1 MKPAQNSDFD
11 DIYGPTDDAPEDNL
25 YADLI
30 PEDGTSTRDP
40 TSPRAKD
47 IKPPASALTV
57 SGGHVNESSQ
67 NVDTRP
73 DIKPK
78 ISSSSNNENTLPMAP
93 ASASLPANPMTSSG
107 TNQSNMT
114 STRAAT
120 NVNPGVPV
128 PQSIGT
134 ISTSPASPH
143 KLHQHHPSNNGGDVV
158 MTNPT
163 HGVLSGA
170 VGTKKENDRGLCGL
184 YVAELQWFTSDEAL
198 RKVAE
203 NLGVQVAHRD
213 ITFSEHKVNGKSKG
227 VAYMEFGSQSDAE
240 LVKGWFDTNEID
252 GKKAQC
258 NLSPAM
264 SGTPFR
270 NADKHGLGSN
280 RAPDDRDGRGRGGYT
295 GPMASGPSGR
305 GRGEDNMRR
314 GVGGGMSRGGG
325 PLGVGGGMGR
335 GGMNHPGGMIGSGG
349 GQGMN
354 GMGPMGPMGSMNGM
368 NGMGGMMGGMGMGP
382 MGGGMMGMMPGM
394 MGMGGMGGMSGIGS
408 MNSMNSMNGMMPMMM
423 PMGGRGPMAGPT
435 GTPGGPNNGHFN
447 PRFIGGV
454 NHGMGGPQPNLG
466 GAGGNIGGAGT
477 GSNLEDGREKRR
489 RTDY

>member
-1 MKPAQNSDFD
+1 M
-11 DIYGPTDDAPEDNL
+11 
-25 YADLI
+25 
-30 PEDGTSTRDP
+30 
-40 TSPRAKD
+40 
-47 IKPPASALTV
+47 
-57 SGGHVNESSQ
+57 NESSQ
-67 NVDTRP
+67 KVDTKP
-73 DIKPK
+73 DIQLK
-78 ISSSSNNENTLPMAP
+78 ISPFGNNENTLPMAP
-93 ASASLPANPMTSSG
+93 ELVSIPANPMMASG
-107 TNQSNMT
+107 TNQLNMT
-114 STRAAT
+114 SAGAAT
-120 NVNPGVPV
+120 NVNLGAPA

-134 ISTSPASPH
+134 ISTLPASPH
-143 KLHQHHPSNNGGDVV
+143 KLHQHHPSNNGSDVV

-163 HGVLSGA
+163 HGVPSGA
-170 VGTKKENDRGLCGL
+170 VGTKKENNRGLCGL

-203 NLGVQVAHRD
+203 NLGVRVAHQD

-227 VAYMEFGSQSDAE
+227 VAYMEFSSQSNAE

-280 RAPDDRDGRGRGGYT
+280 GALDDQDGRGRGGYT
-295 GPMASGPSGR
+295 GPMVGGPSRQGQ
-305 GRGEDNMRR
+305 GEDNMRR
-314 GVGGGMSRGGG
+314 GVGGGLRCSGG
-325 PLGVGGGMGR
+325 PLGVGRGMGR
-335 GGMNHPGGMIGSGG
+335 GGMNQPGRMIGSGG

-354 GMGPMGPMGSMNGM
+354 GMGPMGLL

-394 MGMGGMGGMSGIGS
+394 MGMGGMGGIGS
-408 MNSMNSMNGMMPMMM
+408 MSGMNGMNGMMPMMM

-435 GTPGGPNNGHFN
+435 GPPGGPNNGHFN

-466 GAGGNIGGAGT
+466 GAGGNVGGAVT
-477 GSNLEDGREKRR
+477 GSNLEDTREKRR

>member
-1 MKPAQNSDFD
+1 MKPAQNTDFD

-47 IKPPASALTV
+47 IKPSASALTS
-57 SGGHVNESSQ
+57 SGGRINESSQ
-67 NVDTRP
+67 NVDTKP
-73 DIKPK
+73 DIEPK
-78 ISSSSNNENTLPMAP
+78 ISSLGNDENTLPMAP
-93 ASASLPANPMTSSG
+93 ASASLPANPMTASG
-107 TNQSNMT
+107 TNQSGMT
-114 STRAAT
+114 STGVAT
-120 NVNPGVPV
+120 NVNLGAPA

-134 ISTSPASPH
+134 ISTLPASPH

-163 HGVLSGA
+163 HGVPSGA
-170 VGTKKENDRGLCGL
+170 VGTKKENNRGLCGL

-198 RKVAE
+198 RQVAE

-227 VAYMEFGSQSDAE
+227 VAYMEFSSQSDAE

-295 GPMASGPSGR
+295 GPMAGGPSGR
-305 GRGEDNMRR
+305 GRGDDNMRR

-394 MGMGGMGGMSGIGS
+394 MGMGGMSGIGS
-408 MNSMNSMNGMMPMMM
+408 MNSMNGMNGMMPMMM

-435 GTPGGPNNGHFN
+435 GPPGGPNNSHFN
-447 PRFIGGV
+447 PRFIGGI

-466 GAGGNIGGAGT
+466 GAGGNVGGAVT
-477 GSNLEDGREKRR
+477 GSNLEDTREKRR